1 MLAMNRSEM
10 KMTRQ
15 LHDLGQSLW
24 HDNISRDVLSSGTVK
39 HYIDKL
45 SSVPLLLITLGALLT
60 GGMLHAQNL
69 GLEGE
74 TGVFV
79 TPLAYTVA
87 SPANNVGRPVVSFH
101 FLDHGSVVGTFSNI
115 SVTAGAFGR
124 LEFGYTRDV
133 HTTGGSPTLSPLWHN
148 GFNIVHGKVNI
159 VPENT
164 GKQSWIPAVSAGFLV
179 RTQVHNVGGAI
190 ANKDSHNGDVYVV
203 ASKTI
208 TQIKGLPPI
217 IVSGGVRGTNA
228 ELWGIAGNAESFQ
241 ARAFGAAGFQLKGPF
256 KSTLTL
262 ASEVAQQPRHPE
274 GLPSALIPTTIT
286 YAARVVPIPERKFN
300 IDFGVAQVANHIM
313 PGADLKSRHQ
323 FAMGISYAF

>member
-1 MLAMNRSEM
+1 
-10 KMTRQ
+10 
-15 LHDLGQSLW
+15 
-24 HDNISRDVLSSGTVK
+24 VGT
-39 HYIDKL
+39 
-45 SSVPLLLITLGALLT
+45 
-60 GGMLHAQNL
+60 LHAQNL

-87 SPANNVGRPVVSFH
+87 SPAKNLGKPVVSFH

-115 SVTAGAFGR
+115 SVTAGAFSR
-124 LEFGYTRDV
+124 LEFGYTRDA
-133 HTTGGSPTLSPLWHN
+133 HTTGDNPTLSPLWHD

-159 VPENT
+159 VRENT
-164 GKQSWIPAVSAGFLV
+164 GKRNWIPAISAGFLV

-190 ANKDSHNGDVYVV
+190 ANKDTHNGDVYVV

-217 IVSGGVRGTNA
+217 IVSGGARGTNA

-241 ARAFGAAGFQLKGPF
+241 ARAFGAAGFLLKGPF
-256 KSTLTL
+256 KSTFTL

-274 GLPSALIPTTIT
+274 GLTSAVIPTTIT
-286 YAARVVPIPERKFN
+286 YAARVVPFPERKFN